1 MANSPFSPTSQES
14 ELQKPWEL
22 GILMGGLAEEVGRE
36 LSWKDGQESNMEEVQ
51 EDGVEYLYP

>member
-1 MANSPFSPTSQES
+1 
-14 ELQKPWEL
+14 
-22 GILMGGLAEEVGRE
+22 MGGLAEEVGRE